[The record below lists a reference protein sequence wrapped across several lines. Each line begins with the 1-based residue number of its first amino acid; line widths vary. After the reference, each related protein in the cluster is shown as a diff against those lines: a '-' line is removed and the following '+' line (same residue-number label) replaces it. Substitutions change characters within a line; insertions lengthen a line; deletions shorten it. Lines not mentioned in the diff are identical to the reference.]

1 MAKTKPTLAFQDT
14 APFEANLATFATYL
28 AGLDADLAEA
38 ATPLLSR
45 LSEAAM
51 KREEV
56 LDNLMAALLA
66 AEVKAAA
73 SKAGGSPAEE
83 APPSAPVVQD
93 ETPEAPPTPGPV
105 QIGWFLEQ
113 LEIEGFRGVN
123 NEGAP
128 LVLKF
133 KPDAVSSISAPNG
146 VGKSSIFDALTF
158 ALRKSIPKLDNLAAT
173 ERGRDYYLNRF
184 HTGGVG
190 TIALT
195 VKPTDGS
202 PSTKVTV
209 TLDGA
214 GTRTVNA
221 TNGIDGEALLAE
233 LHREFVLLDGTTFQR
248 FIDDTSLSR
257 GRNFAGLLGL
267 ARYSTLRGALDT
279 LANTRSFNNHLDR
292 SAVLARRDAADK
304 AIRDLDPRIAADYE
318 ALMKTPLEP
327 AAPQAEIES
336 ACHGALQSI
345 PALAQHCDGKAFGEI
360 DLDACI
366 QTIVSEE
373 GGEKKTRH
381 SELVRKRS
389 ELTTEAAKGPSDDD
403 VSVLADIV
411 ARRDAAVALTSGD
424 LLNEL
429 YRVTE
434 KVLTSGTW
442 ATPNTCPACER
453 PGDGAVLD
461 LVQARIAD
469 YEKVD
474 EETKAAVTAWTT
486 SGWLELSPLFA
497 AHLDEAEA
505 AQAKELGTRGAKGEL
520 SAAEFA
526 DLSGLR
532 LSLAKRLK
540 ALIEEAQTEMDELAK
555 VLPPSLVAATTA
567 IETARRLQTAWRDV
581 AQQQTIRAAAHA
593 HETRT
598 ARLKTFVDGANTAF
612 AVAESAMATERL
624 EKVLPVCRDLFKAIM
639 GQSVVPA
646 LAKRPGTEELAISLS
661 AFWSLQDVSAQALLS
676 ESFRNGF
683 AVSVYLAAAS
693 LYGGA
698 PKFMILDDVTSSLDA
713 GHQLNLIDV
722 IRLQFARPR
731 VADGPQIILLSHDTM
746 LEKLFNAHNGSTE
759 WQHQRLEGSPQM
771 AVLPQSGAINKVR
784 DGTNDLLNQ
793 GRAAD
798 AAPFIRQYLEYQLGN
813 IITRCKIPVPF
824 DVAFNDDQ
832 KMVGRLLAAIQEAV
846 KLHKKAGDLVLDPGQ
861 EAALEQ
867 RGMTISSNFISHWAT
882 GSTSAY
888 SAVAL
893 QTVMSAIDALQ
904 DCFMHQP
911 DPARPKAFY
920 RSLSQK

>member
-1 MAKTKPTLAFQDT
+1 MVTIEDLGGRNCTMAKLKPTLAFQDA
-14 APFEANLATFATYL
+14 APFDANLAVFAAYL
-28 AGLDADLAEA
+28 AGLDADLTEA
-38 ATPLLSR
+38 ATPLLSG
-45 LSEAAM
+45 LSESPM
-51 KREEV
+51 NREKV
-56 LDNLMAALLA
+56 LDLLMAALLE
-66 AEVKAAA
+66 AEAKAANP
-73 SKAGGSPAEE
+73 PAQD
-83 APPSAPVVQD
+83 APPSAPEVQGK
-93 ETPEAPPTPGPV
+93 TPAAPPTSVPV

-184 HTGGVG
+184 HSGGVG

-209 TLDGA
+209 TLNTAGA
-214 GTRTVNA
+214 RNVSA
-221 TNGIDGEALLAE
+221 TNGVDGEALLAE

-267 ARYSTLRGALDT
+267 SRYSTLRGALDT

-292 SAVLARRDAADK
+292 SAVLARRDAAAK
-304 AIRDLDPRIAADYE
+304 AIRDLASRTAADYE

-327 AAPQAEIES
+327 TAPQAEIES
-336 ACHGALQSI
+336 TCHGALQRI
-345 PALAQHCDGKAFGEI
+345 PALAQHCEGKAFGEI
-360 DLDACI
+360 DLNACI
-366 QTIVSEE
+366 HTIVSEE

-381 SELVRKRS
+381 GELVRKTS
-389 ELTTEAAKGPSDDD
+389 ELTTAAAKGPSDED
-403 VSVLADIV
+403 VVTLADIAV
-411 ARRDAAVALTSGD
+411 RRDAAVALTSGD

-429 YRVTE
+429 YRVAE
-434 KVLTSGTW
+434 KVLTSGSW

-474 EETKAAVTAWTT
+474 EETQAAVTAWTT
-486 SGWLELSPLFA
+486 NGWLDLGPLFA
-497 AHLDEAEA
+497 THLDEAEA
-505 AQAKELGTRGAKGEL
+505 AQAKALGARGAKGEL
-520 SAAEFA
+520 SAVEFA
-526 DLSGLR
+526 ALSGLR
-532 LSLAKRLK
+532 LLLAKRLK
-540 ALIEEAQTEMDELAK
+540 TLIEEAQTEADELAK

-567 IETARRLQTAWRDV
+567 VETARRLQTAWQDAAR
-581 AQQQTIRAAAHA
+581 QETIRASADAQ
-593 HETRT
+593 EIRI

-624 EKVLPVCRDLFKAIM
+624 EKIQPVCRDLFKAIM

-646 LAKRPGTEELAISLS
+646 LAKRAGTEELAISLS

-713 GHQLNLIDV
+713 GHQLNLVDV

-759 WQHQRLEGSPQM
+759 WQHQRLEGTPQM

-793 GRAAD
+793 GRERTRRRLSGSISNINSATSSPAAKS
-798 AAPFIRQYLEYQLGN
+798 PCRSTWPSTT
-813 IITRCKIPVPF
+813 TRRWS
-824 DVAFNDDQ
+824 DVSLPLSKRPLNSTR
-832 KMVGRLLAAIQEAV
+832 RLAISCSRRRR
-846 KLHKKAGDLVLDPGQ
+846 KRRSSSAG
-861 EAALEQ
+861 
-867 RGMTISSNFISHWAT
+867 
-882 GSTSAY
+882 
-888 SAVAL
+888 
-893 QTVMSAIDALQ
+893 
-904 DCFMHQP
+904 
-911 DPARPKAFY
+911 
-920 RSLSQK
+920 

>member
-1 MAKTKPTLAFQDT
+1 MAKIKPTLAFQDT
-14 APFEANLATFATYL
+14 AQIEANLEVFAAYL
-28 AGLDADLAEA
+28 AGLDVDLAA
-38 ATPLLSR
+38 ALTPLLAD
-45 LSEAAM
+45 LSETPM
-51 KREEV
+51 KREDI
-56 LDNLMAALLA
+56 LDILMAALLA
-66 AEVKAAA
+66 AEAEAAA
-73 SKAGGSPAEE
+73 SAAADALSADEASVSPAVEKE
-83 APPSAPVVQD
+83 ISPPPSVPI
-93 ETPEAPPTPGPV
+93 TPP
-105 QIGWFLEQ
+105 IGWFLEQ

-123 NEGAP
+123 NQGAP

-158 ALRKSIPKLDNLAAT
+158 ALRKSIPKLDNLAAA
-173 ERGRDYYLNRF
+173 EKGRDYYLNRF
-184 HTGGVG
+184 HTGSVG
-190 TIALT
+190 TIDLT
-195 VKPTDGS
+195 LKPTDGS
-202 PSTKVTV
+202 PSTTVTV
-209 TLDGA
+209 TLDSA
-214 GTRTVNA
+214 GTRTVSA
-221 TNGIDGEALLAE
+221 TNGADGEALLKA
-233 LHREFVLLDGTTFQR
+233 LNREFVLLDGATFQR
-248 FIDDTSLSR
+248 FIDDKSLTR

-267 ARYSTLRGALDT
+267 SRYSALRGALDT

-292 SAVLARRDAADK
+292 SAVLARRDAAAK
-304 AIRDLDPRIAADYE
+304 AIRELAPRIAADYE

-327 AAPQAEIES
+327 AAAQAEIES

-366 QTIVSEE
+366 NTIVSEE

-381 SELVRKRS
+381 GELVRKVS
-389 ELTTEAAKGPSDDD
+389 ELIAAAAKGPSEEDIGA
-403 VSVLADIV
+403 LADITS
-411 ARRDAAVALTSGD
+411 RRDAAVALTSGD

-434 KVLTSGTW
+434 KVLTSGSW
-442 ATPNTCPACER
+442 DTPDICPACER
-453 PGDGAVLD
+453 SGDGAVLD
-461 LVQARIAD
+461 LVQARLAE

-474 EETKAAVTAWTT
+474 EETKAAMT
-486 SGWLELSPLFA
+486 SWATNGWFDLGALFS
-497 AHLDEAEA
+497 AHLEEADA
-505 AQAKELGTRGAKGEL
+505 AQAKELCTKGAKGEL
-520 SAAEFA
+520 SAAELA
-526 DLSGLR
+526 SLSALR
-532 LSLAKRLK
+532 LTLATRLK
-540 ALIEEAQTEMDELAK
+540 TLIGEAQKEADELAK

-567 IETARRLQTAWRDV
+567 VETARRLQTAWRDAADQETV
-581 AQQQTIRAAAHA
+581 RAAADA
-593 HETRT
+593 QEVRI
-598 ARLKTFVDGANTAF
+598 ARLKTFVDGANDAF

-624 EKVLPVCRDLFKAIM
+624 EKILPACRDLFKAIM

-646 LAKRPGTEELAISLS
+646 LAKRAGTEELSISLS

-731 VADGPQIILLSHDTM
+731 VADGPQVILLSHDTM

-759 WQHQRLEGSPQM
+759 WQHQRLEGTPQM

-824 DVAFNDDQ
+824 DVAYNDDQ
-832 KMVGRLLAAIQEAV
+832 KMVGRLLSAIQDAV
-846 KLHKKAGDLVLDPGQ
+846 KLHKKAGDLVLDSAQ
-861 EAALEQ
+861 ETALEQ

-882 GSTSAY
+882 GSTGAY
-888 SAVAL
+888 SALAL

-911 DPARPKAFY
+911 DPAKPKIFY

>member
-1 MAKTKPTLAFQDT
+1 MAKFKPTLVFQDN
-14 APFEANLATFATYL
+14 ASFEANLGIFDAYL
-28 AGLDADLAEA
+28 AGLDADLAA
-38 ATPLLSR
+38 AMIPLLAGM
-45 LSEAAM
+45 SETAM
-51 KREEV
+51 KREDL
-56 LDNLMAALLA
+56 LDILMAALLA
-66 AEVKAAA
+66 AEATTGA
-73 SKAGGSPAEE
+73 STASST
-83 APPSAPVVQD
+83 SATDDTTITPVV
-93 ETPEAPPTPGPV
+93 EVKTSLPPPV
-105 QIGWFLEQ
+105 PVPAQIGWFLEQ

-123 NEGAP
+123 NQGAP

-158 ALRKSIPKLDNLAAT
+158 ALRKSIPKLENLPAA
-173 ERGRDYYLNRF
+173 EKGRDYYLNRF

-202 PSTKVTV
+202 SSTTVTV
-209 TLDGA
+209 TLDAA
-214 GTRTVNA
+214 GTRTVSA
-221 TNGIDGEALLAE
+221 TNGTDGEALLAE

-267 ARYSTLRGALDT
+267 SRYSMLRGALDA
-279 LANTRSFNNHLDR
+279 LSNTRSFNNHLDR
-292 SAVLARRDAADK
+292 SANLARRDAAAK
-304 AIRDLDPRIAADYE
+304 TIRDLAPRIAADYE
-318 ALMKTPLEP
+318 TLIKTPSQP
-327 AAPQAEIES
+327 AVPQKEIES
-336 ACHGALQSI
+336 ACHAALQSI
-345 PALAQHCDGKAFGEI
+345 PALAKHCDGRAFGEI

-373 GGEKKTRH
+373 GGETKARH
-381 SELVRKRS
+381 GELLRRAS
-389 ELTTEAAKGPSDDD
+389 ELTTAAAKGPSDED
-403 VSVLADIV
+403 VGTLADITI
-411 ARRDAAVALTSGD
+411 RRDAAAALTSGD

-434 KVLTSGTW
+434 KVLTSGSW
-442 ATPNTCPACER
+442 ANPDICPACER

-461 LVQARIAD
+461 IVQARIAQ

-474 EETKAAVTAWTT
+474 EETLAAMTAWTT
-486 SGWLELSPLFA
+486 NGWLDLGPLFST
-497 AHLDEAEA
+497 HLDETAA
-505 AQAKELGTRGAKGEL
+505 AQTKTLCAKGEKGEL
-520 SAAEFA
+520 SAAELA
-526 DLSGLR
+526 QLRNHRMTLSAR
-532 LSLAKRLK
+532 LKSLAG
-540 ALIEEAQTEMDELAK
+540 EAQTEADELAK
-555 VLPPSLVAATTA
+555 MLPPSLVAATTA
-567 IETARRLQTAWRDV
+567 VETARRLQTAWRD
-581 AQQQTIRAAAHA
+581 AANQETIRTLAASQEA
-593 HETRT
+593 RIV
-598 ARLKTFVDGANTAF
+598 RLKTFLDGANDAF

-624 EKVLPVCRDLFKAIM
+624 EKIQPVCRDLFKAIM

-713 GHQLNLIDV
+713 GHQLNLVDV
-722 IRLQFARPR
+722 IRLKFARPR
-731 VADGPQIILLSHDTM
+731 VADGPQVILLSHDTM

-759 WQHQRLEGSPQM
+759 WQHQRLEGTPQM

-784 DGTNDLLNQ
+784 DGTLDLLNQ

-832 KMVGRLLAAIQEAV
+832 KMVGRLLTAIQDAV
-846 KLHKKAGDLVLDPGQ
+846 RLHKKANDLVLDAAQ
-861 EAALEQ
+861 ETGLEQ

-893 QTVMSAIDALQ
+893 QTVMLAIDALQ

-911 DPARPKAFY
+911 DPTKPKVFY

>member
-1 MAKTKPTLAFQDT
+1 MAKIKPTLAFLDT
-14 APFEANLATFATYL
+14 AEIESNLEVFAAYL
-28 AGLDADLAEA
+28 AGLDVDLAA
-38 ATPLLSR
+38 ALTPMLGD
-45 LSEAAM
+45 LSETSM
-51 KREEV
+51 KREDI
-56 LDNLMAALLA
+56 LDILMTALLA
-66 AEVKAAA
+66 AEAEAAA
-73 SKAGGSPAEE
+73 SGTADKPSTDELGMFPVIEKETSPAPTAPV
-83 APPSAPVVQD
+83 APP
-93 ETPEAPPTPGPV
+93 
-105 QIGWFLEQ
+105 IGWFLEQ
-113 LEIEGFRGVN
+113 LEIEGFRGIN
-123 NEGAP
+123 NQGAP

-158 ALRKSIPKLDNLAAT
+158 ALRKSIPKLDNLAAA
-173 ERGRDYYLNRF
+173 EKGRDYYLNRF

-195 VKPTDGS
+195 LNPTDGS
-202 PSTKVTV
+202 PSTTVTV
-209 TLDGA
+209 TLDSA
-214 GTRTVNA
+214 GTRTVSA
-221 TNGIDGEALLAE
+221 TNGADGEALLKA

-267 ARYSTLRGALDT
+267 SRYSTLRGALDT
-279 LANTRSFNNHLDR
+279 LANTRSFNNHFDR
-292 SAVLARRDAADK
+292 SVVLARRDAVTK
-304 AIRDLDPRIAADYE
+304 AIRDLAPRIAADYE
-318 ALMKTPLEP
+318 ALIKMPLEP
-327 AAPQAEIES
+327 AAPQPEIES
-336 ACHGALQSI
+336 ACHGALKSI
-345 PALAQHCDGKAFGEI
+345 PALAQHCDGKAFGDI

-366 QTIVSEE
+366 NTIVSEE

-381 SELVRKRS
+381 GELVRKMS
-389 ELTTEAAKGPSDDD
+389 EFTTAAAKGPSEED
-403 VSVLADIV
+403 VGALADITS
-411 ARRDAAVALTSGD
+411 RRDAAVAQTSGD

-434 KVLTSGTW
+434 KVLTSGAW
-442 ATPNTCPACER
+442 ANPDICPACER

-461 LVQARIAD
+461 LVQARIAE

-474 EETKAAVTAWTT
+474 EETQVAATAWATN
-486 SGWLELSPLFA
+486 GWSEQGSLFSVHLE
-497 AHLDEAEA
+497 EADA
-505 AQAKELGTRGAKGEL
+505 AQAKQLCARGAKGEL
-520 SAAEFA
+520 SAADLA
-526 DLSGLR
+526 SLSGLR
-532 LSLAKRLK
+532 LTLTTRLK
-540 ALIEEAQTEMDELAK
+540 TLIVDVQTEVDELAK

-567 IETARRLQTAWRDV
+567 VETARRLQAAWRDAAEHEKV
-581 AQQQTIRAAAHA
+581 RAAADA
-593 HETRT
+593 QE
-598 ARLKTFVDGANTAF
+598 ARIAQLKTFVDGANDAF

-624 EKVLPVCRDLFKAIM
+624 KKVLPVCRDLFKAIM

-646 LAKRPGTEELAISLS
+646 LAKRAGTEELAISLS

-713 GHQLNLIDV
+713 GHQLNLVDV

-731 VADGPQIILLSHDTM
+731 VAGGPQIILLSHDTM

-759 WQHQRLEGSPQM
+759 WQHQRLEGTPQM

-798 AAPFIRQYLEYQLGN
+798 AAPFIRQYLEYQLCN

-824 DVAFNDDQ
+824 EVAYNDDQ
-832 KMVGRLLAAIQEAV
+832 KMVGRLFSAIQDAV
-846 KLHKKAGDLVLDPGQ
+846 KLNKKAGDLVLESAQ
-861 EAALEQ
+861 ETALEQ

-882 GSTSAY
+882 GSTGAY

-911 DPARPKAFY
+911 DPAKPKIFY

>member
-1 MAKTKPTLAFQDT
+1 MAKTKPTLAFRDT
-14 APFEANLATFATYL
+14 AAFDANLRVFATYL
-28 AGLDADLAEA
+28 AGLDADLAA
-38 ATPLLSR
+38 ATTPLLAD
-45 LSEAAM
+45 LSETAT
-51 KREEV
+51 KREDV
-56 LDNLMAALLA
+56 LNILMAALLA
-66 AEVKAAA
+66 AEAKDAA
-73 SKAGGSPAEE
+73 STAAD
-83 APPSAPVVQD
+83 PSAADEATTAPAAEDEATSLPPV
-93 ETPEAPPTPGPV
+93 AAPV

-123 NEGAP
+123 NQGAP

-133 KPDAVSSISAPNG
+133 QPDAVSSISAPNG

-158 ALRKSIPKLDNLAAT
+158 ALRKSIPKLENLAAA
-173 ERGRDYYLNRF
+173 EKGHDYYLNRF

-195 VKPTDGS
+195 IKPTDGS
-202 PSTKVTV
+202 PSTTVTV
-209 TLDGA
+209 TLDAAGA
-214 GTRTVNA
+214 RTVSA
-221 TNGIDGEALLAE
+221 TNGADGEALLAE

-267 ARYSTLRGALDT
+267 SRYSTLRGALDT
-279 LANTRSFNNHLDR
+279 LGNTRSFNNHLDR
-292 SAVLARRDAADK
+292 SAVLARRDAAAK
-304 AIRDLDPRIAADYE
+304 AIRDLAPRIAADYE

-327 AAPQAEIES
+327 AAPQTEIES
-336 ACHGALQSI
+336 VCHGALQSI
-345 PALAQHCDGKAFGEI
+345 PALATHFAGKAFGEV

-373 GGEKKTRH
+373 GGERKTRH
-381 SELVRKRS
+381 GELVRKVS
-389 ELTTEAAKGPSDDD
+389 ELTTAAAKGPSDED
-403 VSVLADIV
+403 VGALADIAV
-411 ARRDAAVALTSGD
+411 QRDAAVAQTSGD

-434 KVLTSGTW
+434 KVLTSGSWT
-442 ATPNTCPACER
+442 TPDVCPACDR
-453 PGDGAVLD
+453 SGDGAVLD
-461 LVQARIAD
+461 LVQARIAE

-474 EETKAAVTAWTT
+474 EETRAATTAWTT
-486 SGWLELSPLFA
+486 SGWLDLGPLFS
-497 AHLDEAEA
+497 AHLDDTAAAEA
-505 AQAKELGTRGAKGEL
+505 KALCAKGAKGEL
-520 SAAEFA
+520 SATELA
-526 DLSGLR
+526 
-532 LSLAKRLK
+532 SLASHRLTLTTRLK
-540 ALIEEAQTEMDELAK
+540 TLAGDAQTEADELAK

-567 IETARRLQTAWRDV
+567 VETARRLQTAWRD
-581 AQQQTIRAAAHA
+581 AAHQETLRAAAA
-593 HETRT
+593 KQEARI
-598 ARLKTFVDGANTAF
+598 ARLKTFLDGANDAF

-661 AFWSLQDVSAQALLS
+661 TFWSLQDVSAQALLS

-713 GHQLNLIDV
+713 GHQLNLVDV

-731 VADGPQIILLSHDTM
+731 VADGPQIIILSHDTM
-746 LEKLFNAHNGSTE
+746 LEKLFNAHNGSAE
-759 WQHQRLEGSPQM
+759 WQHQRLEGTPQM
-771 AVLPQSGAINKVR
+771 AVLPQAGAINKVR

-798 AAPFIRQYLEYQLGN
+798 AAPFIRQYLEYQLSN
-813 IITRCKIPVPF
+813 IITRCRIPVPF

-832 KMVGRLLAAIQEAV
+832 KMVGRLLGAIQDAV
-846 KLHKKAGDLVLDPGQ
+846 KLHKKAGDLVLDTAQ
-861 EAALEQ
+861 QTALEQ
-867 RGMTISSNFISHWAT
+867 RGMSISSNFISHWAT

-911 DPARPKAFY
+911 DPTKPKVFY

>member
-1 MAKTKPTLAFQDT
+1 MAKIKTTLVFQDT
-14 APFEANLATFATYL
+14 ASFEANLGIFATYL
-28 AGLDADLAEA
+28 VGLDADLAA
-38 ATPLLSR
+38 AIRPLLAG
-45 LSEAAM
+45 LSETAM
-51 KREEV
+51 KREDV
-56 LDNLMAALLA
+56 LNTLMAALVA
-66 AEVKAAA
+66 AEAKAAA
-73 SKAGGSPAEE
+73 ATAAST
-83 APPSAPVVQD
+83 SAIDETTSTPVVEE
-93 ETPEAPPTPGPV
+93 ETSPPHPV
-105 QIGWFLEQ
+105 PVPAQIGWFLEQ

-123 NEGAP
+123 NQGAP

-158 ALRKSIPKLDNLAAT
+158 ALRKSIPKLENLAAA
-173 ERGRDYYLNRF
+173 ERGREYYLNRF

-202 PSTKVTV
+202 PSTTVTV
-209 TLDGA
+209 TLDTAGA
-214 GTRTVNA
+214 RTVSA
-221 TNGIDGEALLAE
+221 TNGTDGEALLAE

-267 ARYSTLRGALDT
+267 SRYSTLRGALDA
-279 LANTRSFNNHLDR
+279 LSNTRSFNNHLDR
-292 SAVLARRDAADK
+292 SAVLARRDAAAK
-304 AIRDLDPRIAADYE
+304 TIRDLAPRIAADYE
-318 ALMKTPLEP
+318 TFMKTPLKP
-327 AAPQAEIES
+327 AAPQTEIDS
-336 ACHGALQSI
+336 ACHAALRSI
-345 PALAQHCDGKAFGEI
+345 PALAKHCDGKAFGEI

-373 GGEKKTRH
+373 GGEKKARH
-381 SELVRKRS
+381 GELLRKAS
-389 ELTTEAAKGPSDDD
+389 ELTTAAAKGPSDEDA
-403 VSVLADIV
+403 SALADITN
-411 ARRDAAVALTSGD
+411 RRDAAVALTSGD

-434 KVLTSGTW
+434 KVLTSGFW
-442 ATPNTCPACER
+442 ATPDICPACER

-461 LVQARIAD
+461 LVQARIAQ

-474 EETKAAVTAWTT
+474 EETQAAMTFWTT
-486 SGWLELSPLFA
+486 NGWLDLSPLFS
-497 AHLDEAEA
+497 AHLDDTAV
-505 AQAKELGTRGAKGEL
+505 AQAKALCTKGEKGEL

-526 DLSGLR
+526 CLSDHR
-532 LSLAKRLK
+532 LTLSARLKSLAG
-540 ALIEEAQTEMDELAK
+540 EAQTEADELAK
-555 VLPPSLVAATTA
+555 MLPPSLVAATTA
-567 IETARRLQTAWRDV
+567 VETARRLQTAWRD
-581 AQQQTIRAAAHA
+581 AAHQETIRTVAASQEA
-593 HETRT
+593 RIV
-598 ARLKTFVDGANTAF
+598 RLKTFVDGANDAF

-713 GHQLNLIDV
+713 GHQLNLVDV

-759 WQHQRLEGSPQM
+759 WQHQRLEGTPQM

-784 DGTNDLLNQ
+784 DGTLDLLNQ

-832 KMVGRLLAAIQEAV
+832 KMVGRLLAAIQDAV
-846 KLHKKAGDLVLDPGQ
+846 RLHKKAGDVVLDAAQ
-861 EAALEQ
+861 ETGLEQ

-882 GSTSAY
+882 GSTGAY

-911 DPARPKAFY
+911 DPTKPKIFY

>member
-14 APFEANLATFATYL
+14 APFDANLAVFAAYL
-28 AGLDADLAEA
+28 GGLDADLAEA
-38 ATPLLSR
+38 MTPLLGG
-45 LSEAAM
+45 LSETAM
-51 KREEV
+51 TREDV
-56 LDNLMAALLA
+56 LNVLVAALVASEAKGAVSQVANPTAVDTPTTAPA
-66 AEVKAAA
+66 AGDETSPLPPVP
-73 SKAGGSPAEE
+73 SPA
-83 APPSAPVVQD
+83 
-93 ETPEAPPTPGPV
+93 
-105 QIGWFLEQ
+105 QIGWYLEQ

-123 NEGAP
+123 NEGSP

-202 PSTKVTV
+202 PSTTVTV
-209 TLDGA
+209 TLDAA
-214 GTRTVNA
+214 GSRNVAA
-221 TNGIDGEALLAE
+221 TNGVDGEALLAE
-233 LHREFVLLDGTTFQR
+233 LHREFVLLDGVTFQR
-248 FIDDTSLSR
+248 FIDDRALDR

-267 ARYSTLRGALDT
+267 SRYSTLRGALDT
-279 LANTRSFNNHLDR
+279 LANTRWFNNHLDR
-292 SAVLARRDAADK
+292 SAILARRDAAAK
-304 AIRDLDPRIAADYE
+304 AIRDLAPRTAVDYE
-318 ALMKTPLEP
+318 VLMKSPLEP
-327 AAPQAEIES
+327 AAAQTEIES

-345 PALAQHCDGKAFGEI
+345 PALAPHCDGKPFGEI

-366 QTIVSEE
+366 HTIVAEE
-373 GGEKKTRH
+373 GGAKKTRH
-381 SELVRKRS
+381 GELVRRAS
-389 ELTTEAAKGPSDDD
+389 DLTAAAAKGPSDEDI
-403 VSVLADIV
+403 SALADI
-411 ARRDAAVALTSGD
+411 ATRRDAAVALTAGD

-434 KVLTSGTW
+434 KVLTSGSW
-442 ATPNTCPACER
+442 ANPDVCPACER

-461 LVQARIAD
+461 LVQARIAE
-469 YEKVD
+469 YERVD
-474 EETKAAVTAWTT
+474 EETQAAMTAWTT
-486 SGWLELSPLFA
+486 NGWLDLPPLFS
-497 AHLDEAEA
+497 AHLEQADA
-505 AQAKELGTRGAKGEL
+505 AQAKALCAKGAKGEL
-520 SAAEFA
+520 SVAELA
-526 DLSGLR
+526 SLSGLR
-532 LSLAKRLK
+532 LSLTMRLK
-540 ALIEEAQTEMDELAK
+540 TLAGEAQTEADELAK

-567 IETARRLQTAWRDV
+567 VETARRLQTAWRDA
-581 AQQQTIRAAAHA
+581 AQQETIRVAAATQ
-593 HETRT
+593 EDRIV
-598 ARLKTFVDGANTAF
+598 RLKTFVDGANTAF

-624 EKVLPVCRDLFKAIM
+624 EKVLPVCRNLFKAIM
-639 GQSVVPA
+639 GQSVVPS
-646 LAKRPGTEELAISLS
+646 LAKRAGTEDLAISLS

-713 GHQLNLIDV
+713 GHQLNLVDV

-746 LEKLFNAHNGSTE
+746 LEKLFNTHNGSTE
-759 WQHQRLEGSPQM
+759 WHHQRLEGTPQM

-793 GRAAD
+793 GRASD

-832 KMVGRLLAAIQEAV
+832 KMVGRLLAAIQDAV
-846 KLHKKAGDLVLDPGQ
+846 KLHKKAGDLILDAAQ
-861 EAALEQ
+861 ETALEQ

-888 SAVAL
+888 SSVAL

-911 DPARPKAFY
+911 DPSQPKAFY
-920 RSLSQK
+920 RSLSQR

>member
-1 MAKTKPTLAFQDT
+1 MAKSKQTLAFQDT
-14 APFEANLATFATYL
+14 APFDANLAVFTAYL
-28 AGLDADLAEA
+28 GGLDAGLAEA
-38 ATPLLSR
+38 MTPLLGG
-45 LSEAAM
+45 LSETAM
-51 KREEV
+51 TREDV
-56 LDNLMAALLA
+56 LNVLMAALLA
-66 AEVKAAA
+66 SEAKAAA
-73 SKAGGSPAEE
+73 SQVADPPAVDTPTT
-83 APPSAPVVQD
+83 APAAED
-93 ETPEAPPTPGPV
+93 ETSTLPPAPA

-113 LEIEGFRGVN
+113 LEIEGFRGIN

-173 ERGRDYYLNRF
+173 ERGREYYLNRF

-195 VKPTDGS
+195 VKPTDRS
-202 PSTKVTV
+202 PSTTITV
-209 TLDGA
+209 TLDAA
-214 GTRTVNA
+214 GSRNVTA
-221 TNGIDGEALLAE
+221 TNGVDGEALLAE
-233 LHREFVLLDGTTFQR
+233 LHREFVLLDGVTFQR
-248 FIDDTSLSR
+248 FIDDRALDR

-267 ARYSTLRGALDT
+267 SRYSTLRGALDT
-279 LANTRSFNNHLDR
+279 LANTRWFNNHLDR
-292 SAVLARRDAADK
+292 SAVLARRDAAAK
-304 AIRDLDPRIAADYE
+304 TIRDLAPRTAVDYE
-318 ALMKTPLEP
+318 ALMKSPLEP
-327 AAPQAEIES
+327 AAAQPDVES

-345 PALAQHCDGKAFGEI
+345 PALAPHCDGKAFGEI

-366 QTIVSEE
+366 HTIVAEE

-381 SELVRKRS
+381 GELLRKVS
-389 ELTTEAAKGPSDDD
+389 ELTTAAAKGPSDED
-403 VSVLADIV
+403 VGALADIV
-411 ARRDAAVALTSGD
+411 TRRDAAVALTAGD

-434 KVLTSGTW
+434 KVLTSGSW
-442 ATPNTCPACER
+442 GNPDVCPACER

-461 LVQARIAD
+461 LVQARIAE

-474 EETKAAVTAWTT
+474 DETQAAMTAWATN
-486 SGWLELSPLFA
+486 GWLDLSPLFS
-497 AHLDEAEA
+497 AHLEQADA
-505 AQAKELGTRGAKGEL
+505 AQAKALCAKGAKGEL
-520 SAAEFA
+520 SVAEFA
-526 DLSGLR
+526 SLSGFR
-532 LSLAKRLK
+532 VSLAPRLK
-540 ALIEEAQTEMDELAK
+540 TLAAEAQTEADELAK
-555 VLPPSLVAATTA
+555 ALPPSLVAATTA
-567 IETARRLQTAWRDV
+567 VETARRLQTAWRDA
-581 AQQQTIRAAAHA
+581 AQQETIRAAAA
-593 HETRT
+593 TQEDRIV
-598 ARLKTFVDGANTAF
+598 RLKTFVDGANTAF

-624 EKVLPVCRDLFKAIM
+624 EKVLPVCRNLFKAIM
-639 GQSVVPA
+639 GQSVVPS
-646 LAKRPGTEELAISLS
+646 LAKRAGTEDLAISLS

-713 GHQLNLIDV
+713 GHQLNLVDV

-746 LEKLFNAHNGSTE
+746 LEKLFNSHNGSTE
-759 WQHQRLEGSPQM
+759 WQHQRLEGTPQM
-771 AVLPQSGAINKVR
+771 AVLLQSGAINKVR

-824 DVAFNDDQ
+824 DVAFNDEQ
-832 KMVGRLLAAIQEAV
+832 KMVGRLLAAIQDAV
-846 KLHKKAGDLVLDPGQ
+846 KLHKKAGDLVLDAAQ
-861 EAALEQ
+861 ETTLEQ

-893 QTVMSAIDALQ
+893 QTVMSAIDTLQ

-911 DPARPKAFY
+911 DPTQPKAFY
-920 RSLSQK
+920 RSLSQR